1 MSLIVSLLNHAY
13 IYLNAPLE
21 CKHKAGVCIEGL
33 KHAGVLLEEVR
44 NQLGRIRQFLVL
56 VNQRGTI
63 SGSSGSGQRYNLT
76 AHLTAQDPGVAA
88 EEEAAAGI
96 S

>member
-1 MSLIVSLLNHAY
+1 MHLS
-13 IYLNAPLE
+13 

-44 NQLGRIRQFLVL
+44 NQLGHHTTVSC
-56 VNQRGTI
+56 
-63 SGSSGSGQRYNLT
+63 SGKSERYNLWLLRVWSEVQSHRR
-76 AHLTAQDPGVAA
+76 ATAQDPGVAA